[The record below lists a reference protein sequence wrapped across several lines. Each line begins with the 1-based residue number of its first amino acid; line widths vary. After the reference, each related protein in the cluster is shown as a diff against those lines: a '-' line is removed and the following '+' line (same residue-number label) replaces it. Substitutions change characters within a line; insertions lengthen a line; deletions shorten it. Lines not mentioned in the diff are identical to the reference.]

1 MSKFCEF
8 CGAQMEDNASVCPGC
23 NATPSGANA
32 TVNTT
37 GVNNASVTGN
47 VENNN
52 ANIGTVDSAVSSTAT
67 ASAPNKNKIVP
78 MIIAGFAALVFL
90 SIVVSV
96 LGGGFKKPLDN
107 FAKGFNKEDA
117 KYLMKAYP
125 ELYSEEFE
133 DYLGNDFEDFL
144 EDSLE
149 SSIDRLE
156 DKYGKNI
163 KVKYKVLDKE
173 KMDKDDLEDL
183 EDEIEDDLDES
194 VKISKGYELEV
205 EFTVKGKKKAR
216 TKEIDVNVIKMDG
229 KWVIVDLLPDTISG
243 QF

>member
-23 NATPSGANA
+23 NATASGANA

-37 GVNNASVTGN
+37 EVNNASVTGN

-52 ANIGTVDSAVSSTAT
+52 ANIGTVESAVSSTAT
-67 ASAPNKNKIVP
+67 ASTPNKNKIVP

-96 LGGGFKKPLDN
+96 LGSGFKKPLDN

-117 KYLMKAYP
+117 KYIMKAYP
-125 ELYSEEFE
+125 EVYLDDYIDE
-133 DYLGNDFEDFL
+133 DDI

-149 SSIDRLE
+149 EVLEELE

-163 KVKYKVLDKE
+163 KLKFKVTDKE
-173 KMDKDDLEDL
+173 KVDKDDLEDMEEYY
-183 EDEIEDDLDES
+183 EDVVDDT
-194 VKISKGYELEV
+194 VKISRGYELEV
-205 EFTVKGKKKAR
+205 DVTIKGKKRDK
-216 TKEIDVNVIKMDG
+216 TKEMDIVVLKIDG
-229 KWVIVDLLPDTISG
+229 KWSTMGLTPESIYSTFS
-243 QF
+243 